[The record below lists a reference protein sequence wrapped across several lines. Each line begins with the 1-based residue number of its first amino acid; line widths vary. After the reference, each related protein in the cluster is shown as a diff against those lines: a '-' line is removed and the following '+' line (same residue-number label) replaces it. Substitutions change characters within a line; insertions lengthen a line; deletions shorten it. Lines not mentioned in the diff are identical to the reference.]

1 MQQPCLPLD
10 PATVTVTTVLETEWF
25 ALEQVSYRDLIT
37 DDGKPYYRVS
47 SRDGVIV
54 LATTERGEIVLVR
67 QFRPALGEY
76 TLELPAGEVDEG
88 ETPAEAAVRELYEE
102 TGYVCKAP
110 RYLWCGRTMLNR
122 HNCRL
127 HAFLATGA
135 ASDATFV
142 APKNTE
148 VAVVGGSGFRE
159 LAISGV
165 FQQYAGLA
173 LLVLAEWQ
181 AGERLCG

>member
-1 MQQPCLPLD
+1 MQPHGPPID
-10 PATVTVTTVLETEWF
+10 PATVTTILETEWF
-25 ALEQVSYRDLIT
+25 ALEQVAYRAILT

-54 LATTERGEIVLVR
+54 LATTERDEIVLVR

-88 ETPAEAAVRELYEE
+88 ETPAEAAIRELHEE

-127 HAFLATGA
+127 YAFLAAGVVP
-135 ASDATFV
+135 DVGFV
-142 APKNTE
+142 ASAGID
-148 VAVVGGSGFRE
+148 VSVVGSVTFRE
-159 LAISGV
+159 MVLSGA

-181 AGERLCG
+181 AGKRLYG